1 MLAAAGSMAGA
12 AIAEL
17 AAKENANTKAD
28 CELTEAL
35 KFVFLFLVLLF
46 LAQNKS
52 PWALAQN
59 QLRTLGKAPC
69 GARSDNV

>member
-1 MLAAAGSMAGA
+1 VFKNPCIISEEFRRM
-12 AIAEL
+12 
-17 AAKENANTKAD
+17 
-28 CELTEAL
+28 LTEAL